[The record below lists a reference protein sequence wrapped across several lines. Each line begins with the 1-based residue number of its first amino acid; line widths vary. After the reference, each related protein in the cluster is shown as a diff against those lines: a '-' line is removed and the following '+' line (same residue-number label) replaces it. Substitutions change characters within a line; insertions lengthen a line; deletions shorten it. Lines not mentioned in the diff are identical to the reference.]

1 MIDKMKTARQ
11 PVKPG
16 PIRSNSREITFL
28 WPHGTEVSKVEHMA
42 DGANS
47 VASCW

>member
-1 MIDKMKTARQ
+1 MIDKMKTVHAIWTIWVQ
-11 PVKPG
+11 LEAIQEKLP
-16 PIRSNSREITFL
+16 S